1 MVGGNIGDYER
12 VINNGVVVHQART
25 SALQAEGS
33 GFETHLLH
41 SDFHCF
47 HNVNGLARGSNLAH
61 CFLVQWLRIVPLQ
74 GKGHRFDSY
83 RSNNGDIAQW

>member
-1 MVGGNIGDYER
+1 MEYIER
-12 VINNGVVVHQART
+12 TIIGVVVHQART

-47 HNVNGLARGSNLAH
+47 HNVNGLARGSNLA
-61 CFLVQWLRIVPLQ
+61 I
-74 GKGHRFDSY
+74 
-83 RSNNGDIAQW
+83 GDIAQLVSASDC